1 LLVNKYYIT
10 KIIGLEKKM
19 GKKKKELN
27 KLIRRGVI
35 TQEESSTMMLLCTR
49 VFDPNLSL

>member
-19 GKKKKELN
+19 EKKKELN
-27 KLIRRGVI
+27 KLNRRGAI
-35 TQEESSTMMLLCTR
+35 TQEESSTMMLLCPR
-49 VFDPNLSL
+49 VFDPSLSL